1 MTAADA
7 KQYAPA
13 TQRNR
18 QSILSVLQQHL
29 PPTGT
34 VLEIASG
41 TGEHAAFFAPH
52 LAPRL
57 WLPSDIGEIQLK
69 SIEAWREDA
78 LPPTLLKPIYLNVME
93 KDWPQQIVQSLSAR
107 GDPTNILSAI
117 VSINMVHIAPWAAT
131 EGLLWGSECLLPKGG
146 ILYLYG
152 PYQRGGK
159 HTAPSNEAFDQML
172 QSQNPDWGV
181 RALEA
186 VIDLAAQHQLC
197 WREIIPMPANNFS
210 VIFERK

>member
-18 QSILSVLQQHL
+18 HAILSVLQQYL

-57 WLPSDIGEIQLK
+57 WLPSDMGEIQLK
-69 SIEAWREDA
+69 SIGAWRQDA
-78 LPPTLLKPIYLNVME
+78 LSPTLLAPISLNVME
-93 KDWPQQIVQSLSAR
+93 KDWPQRVVQALCAR
-107 GDPTNILSAI
+107 DDSTHILSAI
-117 VSINMVHIAPWAAT
+117 VCINMVHIAPWAAT
-131 EGLLWGSECLLPKGG
+131 EGLFWGSESLLPQGG

-172 QSQNPDWGV
+172 RSQNPAWGV

-186 VIDLAAQHQLC
+186 VIELAAHHQLR
-197 WREIIPMPANNFS
+197 WRESIPMPANNFS
-210 VIFERK
+210 VIFERE

>member
-93 KDWPQQIVQSLSAR
+93 KDWPQQIVQSLSAQ

-131 EGLLWGSECLLPKGG
+131 KGLLWGSECLLPKGG

>member
-172 QSQNPDWGV
+172 RSQNPDWGV

-210 VIFERK
+210 VVFERK

>member
-131 EGLLWGSECLLPKGG
+131 KGLLWGSECLLPKGG